1 MHRAADRPGDSRAS
15 LASCQEVQNKHKCD
29 SIQSWYFDMREL
41 VKIAK
46 ALSDETRVR
55 MLKLLLE
62 RNICVREMQEI
73 FHMSQSQV
81 SRNLKIL
88 TDAGLLKR
96 WREGKC
102 VVYVADK
109 DGDSRFAKVLLDAL
123 SESFSDNALVSQDR
137 ERLQQVVT
145 QQVREKTH

>member
-73 FHMSQSQV
+73 FHMSQSQI

-102 VVYVADK
+102 VAYFAER
-109 DGDSRFAKVLLDAL
+109 DGNDIFSKVLLDAL
-123 SESFSDNALVSQDR
+123 SKSFNDNPVVSGDR
-137 ERLQQVVT
+137 ERMQQALALLL
-145 QQVREKTH
+145 REKAR

>member
-1 MHRAADRPGDSRAS
+1 MNVIIYNQRLH
-15 LASCQEVQNKHKCD
+15 
-29 SIQSWYFDMREL
+29 MREL
-41 VKIAK
+41 VRLSK
-46 ALSDETRVR
+46 AISDETRVR

-73 FHMSQSQV
+73 FHMSQSQI

-102 VVYVADK
+102 VAYFAER
-109 DGDSRFAKVLLDAL
+109 DGNDIFSKVLLDAL
-123 SESFSDNALVSQDR
+123 SKSFNDNPVVSGDR
-137 ERLQQVVT
+137 ERMQQALALLL
-145 QQVREKTH
+145 REKAR

>member
-1 MHRAADRPGDSRAS
+1 
-15 LASCQEVQNKHKCD
+15 
-29 SIQSWYFDMREL
+29 MREL
-41 VKIAK
+41 IKIAK
-46 ALSDETRVR
+46 AISDETRVR

-88 TDAGLLKR
+88 TDAGLLRR

-102 VVYVADK
+102 VAYFVERDNNDIFSKA
-109 DGDSRFAKVLLDAL
+109 LLDAL
-123 SESFSDNALVSQDR
+123 SKSFNDSP
-137 ERLQQVVT
+137 VVT
-145 QQVREKTH
+145 ADRGKMQQAFAQQFREKTR